1 METSQSVC
9 LKVSEKCLPFKYY
22 CEENLI
28 CQHHVAD
35 ITSENKVQI
44 DVGGLRN
51 EVNSAS
57 RHISLI
63 YWAEPRIPYLDSD

>member
-9 LKVSEKCLPFKYY
+9 LKVSEKCLPFRYY

-51 EVNSAS
+51 EVN
-57 RHISLI
+57 
-63 YWAEPRIPYLDSD
+63 